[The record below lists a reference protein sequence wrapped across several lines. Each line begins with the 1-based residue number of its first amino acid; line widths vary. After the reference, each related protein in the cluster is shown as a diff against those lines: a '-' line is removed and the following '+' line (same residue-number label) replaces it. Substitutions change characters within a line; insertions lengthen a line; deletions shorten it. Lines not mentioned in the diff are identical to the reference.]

1 MQQPDVIV
9 AGKGN
14 AALCAA
20 LEARHAGAQL
30 VMLEAASEDESGGM
44 MRFAYDGVEDLRKG
58 TTVLF
63 RKSRLQSAS
72 IHLQQH
78 VELINHRELIISGRA
93 RLRIAVIAQHI
104 VQRGNDRGACF
115 WQVTSSIA
123 SKPARA

>member
-58 TTVLF
+58 TDHGFVSKIQT
-63 RKSRLQSAS
+63 
-72 IHLQQH
+72 
-78 VELINHRELIISGRA
+78 
-93 RLRIAVIAQHI
+93 AVGLDPFTA
-104 VQRGNDRGACF
+104 AC
-115 WQVTSSIA
+115 
-123 SKPARA
+123 